1 MLPCELLFVTG
12 IVVRNTLVL
21 YDRENSKIGFWK
33 TNCSELWERLHVDGA
48 PPPAPSSSNGNN
60 SNTEMPPSMAPG
72 DQKHYGLPG
81 MSSSR
86 SLINSYMAMNLKS
99 VYEHIPFCAHTYWNC
114 SGSSGLSSITFMTG
128 SIS

>member
-1 MLPCELLFVTG
+1 MLACELLFVTG

-33 TNCSELWERLHVDGA
+33 TNCSELWERLNVDGA

-60 SNTEMPPSMAPG
+60 SNTEMPPSVAPS

-86 SLINSYMAMNLKS
+86 SLSNSYIGNELEII
-99 VYEHIPFCAHTYWNC
+99 V
-114 SGSSGLSSITFMTG
+114 
-128 SIS
+128 